1 MAWEYCLGFDYDLE
15 FIRRRYNRLAAIY
28 PVFEIIFAL
37 PPGIRARAVER
48 LALNAGDTVL
58 EIGCGTGRNFP
69 HLVKAVGPSGRIYG
83 VDYSDAMLAR
93 AGNLCRKNRWSNITL
108 RQQDAQKLQMTETVD
123 AVLFSL
129 SYSVIPDPRQAL
141 GCGWTHLRS
150 GGRVVIL
157 DSPLPTGLLWRLYR
171 PFVSLLSRA
180 TVLGD
185 LDATPE
191 QDLRQFTTKV
201 EKQEFQLRTY
211 CIFRAVK
218 T

>member
-1 MAWEYCLGFDYDLE
+1 LSFGYDLA

-37 PPGIRARAVER
+37 PRGIRARAVER
-48 LALNAGDTVL
+48 LALNPGDRVL

-69 HLVKAVGPSGRIYG
+69 HLIKAVGPDGRIYG

-93 AGNLCRKNRWSNITL
+93 AHNLCRKNRWSNITL
-108 RQQDAQKLQMTETVD
+108 WQQDAQKLQMRETVD

-129 SYSVIPDPRQAL
+129 SYSVIPDPRKAL
-141 GCGWTHLRS
+141 SCGWSHLRS

-157 DSPLPTGLLWRLYR
+157 DSPLPSGMLWRLCR

-185 LDATPE
+185 LEAAPE
-191 QDLRQFTTKV
+191 QDLRRFTTKV
-201 EKQEFQLRTY
+201 EKQEFQLHTY
-211 CIFRAVK
+211 CIFWAVK
-218 T
+218 A